1 MFMILRRRKEIF
13 IKRIR
18 IDNDDRKKRKQCM
31 KQ

>member
-18 IDNDDRKKRKQCM
+18 IDNDDRKKRKQST